1 MIWLTQ
7 PVPGLRYLPFTAWKG
22 VAAAGLL
29 GFGLGGG
36 STPGNAPV
44 DAVSG
49 SLAHFIAD
57 MGVDVLQL
65 HQGKFLFR
73 LSAPHL
79 PRREITVT
87 MVVKKGGL
95 CMATIRCPH
104 CGSPVMVRGNRWE
117 CGWCGDFGNISSLFP
132 SEQAKLA
139 PKKSTPK
146 ITLSFTVSVEDTT
159 PPPRHF
165 TRTELVDMV
174 RRWDFSE
181 NEWACRELLIADFP
195 DAVRRWTVE
204 ELEDMDTQELL
215 YETGDSDPQTAVQMM
230 KLLLDTAESH
240 LQEPE
245 VAEQLLGWDMCDLC
259 GNQFVQASLLKQ
271 LKQDD
276 RLARQIFQS
285 AYVGDAQEDL
295 LDACDWF
302 GEAELKK
309 HLYSLLTQN
318 PFFEGFD

>member
-1 MIWLTQ
+1 
-7 PVPGLRYLPFTAWKG
+7 
-22 VAAAGLL
+22 
-29 GFGLGGG
+29 
-36 STPGNAPV
+36 
-44 DAVSG
+44 
-49 SLAHFIAD
+49 
-57 MGVDVLQL
+57 
-65 HQGKFLFR
+65 
-73 LSAPHL
+73 
-79 PRREITVT
+79 
-87 MVVKKGGL
+87 
-95 CMATIRCPH
+95 MATIRCPH

-117 CGWCGDFGNISSLFP
+117 CGWCGDFGSTSSLFP
-132 SEQAKLA
+132 SERAKLVSEE
-139 PKKSTPK
+139 STPQ

-165 TRTELVDMV
+165 TRTELVDIV

-181 NEWACRELLIADFP
+181 NEWACRDLLIADFP
-195 DAVRRWTVE
+195 DAVRRWTAE

-245 VAEQLLGWDMCDLC
+245 VAEHLLGWDMCALC
-259 GNQFVQASLLKQ
+259 RNQFVQAPLLKQ
-271 LKQDD
+271 LKHDD
-276 RLARQIFQS
+276 RLAQQLFQS

-302 GEAELKK
+302 GEADLKK

>member
-1 MIWLTQ
+1 M
-7 PVPGLRYLPFTAWKG
+7 
-22 VAAAGLL
+22 
-29 GFGLGGG
+29 
-36 STPGNAPV
+36 S
-44 DAVSG
+44 
-49 SLAHFIAD
+49 
-57 MGVDVLQL
+57 
-65 HQGKFLFR
+65 
-73 LSAPHL
+73 
-79 PRREITVT
+79 
-87 MVVKKGGL
+87 
-95 CMATIRCPH
+95 TIRCPH

-117 CGWCGDFGNISSLFP
+117 CGWCGVFGSTSSLFR
-132 SEQAKLA
+132 SEQAKLV
-139 PKKSTPK
+139 PEKSTPQ

-181 NEWACRELLIADFP
+181 NEWACRDLLISDFP
-195 DAVRRWTVE
+195 DAVRRWTAD

-259 GNQFVQASLLKQ
+259 GNQFVQAPLLKQ
-271 LKQDD
+271 LKHDD
-276 RLARQIFQS
+276 RLAQQLFQS
-285 AYVGDAQEDL
+285 AYVGTPQEAL

-318 PFFEGFD
+318 PCFEGFD

>member
-1 MIWLTQ
+1 
-7 PVPGLRYLPFTAWKG
+7 
-22 VAAAGLL
+22 
-29 GFGLGGG
+29 
-36 STPGNAPV
+36 
-44 DAVSG
+44 
-49 SLAHFIAD
+49 
-57 MGVDVLQL
+57 
-65 HQGKFLFR
+65 
-73 LSAPHL
+73 
-79 PRREITVT
+79 
-87 MVVKKGGL
+87 
-95 CMATIRCPH
+95 MATIRCPH
-104 CGSPVMVRGNRWE
+104 CGSPVMVRGSRWE
-117 CGWCGDFGNISSLFP
+117 CGWCGDFGSTSSLLP
-132 SEQAKLA
+132 SERAKLVSEESR
-139 PKKSTPK
+139 PQ

-181 NEWACRELLIADFP
+181 NEWACLELLIADFP